1 MIMDKNVLLTAALAL
16 LISFQGTGQDAWFDE
31 EPAESV
37 LSKAS
42 PDSLNQEPIPLGEVE
57 VSSLR
62 VNRRVKD
69 VPQPMAVV
77 GASNFLKLSS
87 QTLSNVLG
95 MEPGIAMGRDGAWS
109 TTINIRGLGENR
121 LVTLVDGHRVETAT
135 DLTASFSMID
145 VNDIERVEVIKG
157 AQSSLYGT
165 GAMGGI
171 VNIITKAGNFAAS
184 PYVSG
189 NATLGYGGVNNLL
202 SEHAGVSAGAQKW
215 VLRLSGTHAE
225 AGDLRT
231 PEGKIPNSQFTSNNV
246 TAKAGLKPW
255 DNHVFRVQYQN
266 NWSEDVGIP
275 GGSAFPGPATAT
287 YTEISRHLFST
298 SYEITAISRLL
309 SSVKAN
315 YFTQYIQRDVE
326 MIPNTVTET
335 KIPAG
340 TQRVTPERV
349 VPIGNHLTH
358 GGQLQTTWT
367 PGEKNTL
374 IAGVDIWSRTMR
386 TVRTKFIRNE
396 VVNPAG
402 TIVKTINLVRGE
414 TPIPKSSFSSGG
426 IFLQDEARL
435 FNDRLTLITGGR
447 VDGIVV
453 ENEAGTDVDYLI
465 VDGVRNDT
473 PPNQRITFPAGKN
486 NTLSWSAN
494 AGLLYKA
501 TKETDLT
508 LNLARSFRAPSLEEL
523 FKYID
528 LGNYV
533 SLGDPELK
541 PENGASADLG
551 LRMWKPKFNLQ
562 VNGFVNRIGNLVVE
576 TPGEFIYTINT
587 GPLEGTRDTLPA
599 LIYDNVSRAMLYG
612 ADFGMQYNVWPNMVV
627 VASGSVVRGKDLGS
641 ETDLPRI
648 PPMNGRLGVRYTLPE
663 LGAAELTMA
672 GATRQDKIAAGEKAT
687 GSYARFDLAFT
698 SAPIRLRKTRIQLF
712 AGIDNLTDRS
722 YTNHLATNRGSI
734 STEPGRNIYLRL
746 NLAF

>member
-1 MIMDKNVLLTAALAL
+1 MTKNGLLTAAFAL
-16 LISFQGTGQDAWFDE
+16 LFSFQSLGQDAWQMDE
-31 EPAESV
+31 PVETV

-42 PDSLNQEPIPLGEVE
+42 PDSLDQEPIPLGEVE
-57 VSSLR
+57 VSSMR

-69 VPQPMAVV
+69 VPLPMTVV
-77 GASNFLKLSS
+77 GAGNFLKLSS

-95 MEPGIAMGRDGAWS
+95 AEPGIAMGRDGAWS
-109 TTINIRGLGENR
+109 TTISIRGLSENR

-135 DLTASFSMID
+135 DLTASFSMLD

-171 VNIITKAGNFAAS
+171 INIITKEGHFAAK

-189 NATLGYGGVNNLL
+189 NANLGYGGVNNLL
-202 SEHAGVSAGAQKW
+202 TEHAGINAGAKKW
-215 VLRLSGTHAE
+215 HLRLSGTHTA
-225 AGDLRT
+225 ADDLRT
-231 PEGKIPNSQFTSNNV
+231 PQGTIPNSQFTSNNV

-255 DNHVFRVQYQN
+255 ENHVFRVQYQN
-266 NWSEDVGIP
+266 NWSTDVGIP

-287 YTEISRHLFST
+287 YTDISRHLFSA
-298 SYEITAISRLL
+298 SYEITAISDLL

-326 MIPNTVTET
+326 MKPNTVTET

-340 TQRVTPERV
+340 TQRVTPERI

-358 GGQLQTTWT
+358 GGQFQTTWT

-386 TVRTKFIRNE
+386 TDRTKYIRNE
-396 VVNPAG
+396 VVSPAG
-402 TIVKTINLVRGE
+402 NVVKTINLVRGE

-426 IFLQDEARL
+426 IFVQDEARL

-447 VDGIVV
+447 VDAIVV
-453 ENEAGTDVDYLI
+453 ENEAGTDIDYLI
-465 VDGVRNDT
+465 IDEVRNDT

-494 AGLLYKA
+494 AGMLYKV
-501 TKETDLT
+501 TRETDLT

-528 LGNYV
+528 LGNFV
-533 SLGDPELK
+533 SLGDPDLK
-541 PENGASADLG
+541 PENGASADVG
-551 LRMWKPKFNLQ
+551 LRIWKPRFNLQ

-576 TPGEFIYTINT
+576 TPGEFIYTLNT
-587 GPLEGTRDTLPA
+587 GPLEGTQDTLPA
-599 LIYDNVSRAMLYG
+599 LIYDNVSKALLYG
-612 ADFGMQYNVWPNMVV
+612 ADFGMQYNVWPNVVV
-627 VASGSVVRGKDLGS
+627 VASGSCVRGKDT
-641 ETDLPRI
+641 ETESDLPRI
-648 PPMNGRLGVRYTLPE
+648 PPLNGRLGIRTTQPRY
-663 LGAAELTMA
+663 GSAELSMVSA
-672 GATRQDKIAAGEKAT
+672 ARQEKIAAGEKAT
-687 GSYARFDLAFT
+687 SGYTRFDLALS
-698 SAPIRLRKTRIQLF
+698 SAPIPLGETRLQLF
-712 AGIDNLTDRS
+712 AGVDNLTGKS
-722 YTNHLATNRGSI
+722 YTNHLATNRGGI
-734 STEPGRNIYLRL
+734 SVEPGRNIYLRL